1 VPLHD
6 IAEVP
11 EPPVMLV
18 GVSVQRTPEVGD
30 VLADRVT
37 VPVNPLTADT
47 VTVELAWAPALALTL
62 FGAAAIVKL

>member
-1 VPLHD
+1 MPLQD

-18 GVSVQRTPEVGD
+18 GVSVQMTPEVGD
-30 VLADRVT
+30 ALANRVT

-47 VTVELAWAPALALTL
+47 VTVEPAWAPALAVTL
-62 FGAAAIVKL
+62 FGATVIVKL